1 MNRFVKAYLLIACM
15 CFLMA
20 PGALFAQDSAT
31 VYKINYYQKKVKA
44 YLDKENGLSP
54 FYTIN
59 EEGIKIFASA
69 HDKVTNKPEFR
80 LDWNN
85 ADDFRKYIRNCTA
98 IDALKMYRSGNY
110 ENSVSCAPVKRDTL
124 SKDTMGIFYGYKIAI
139 DAGHTAGTVTEGVI
153 EKKFLKFKPADS
165 GFKDSIEI
173 AEGMLTYATATLLKE
188 KLMKEGAD
196 VFLTRPFN
204 GSTAYGIDFDEWLK
218 INYANT
224 INAWKNSGKISAEKR
239 NWYLNKATKSE
250 KFTLVFKDFELQ
262 KRAEII
268 NAYKPD
274 LTIIIHYNVD
284 ETNTGWKKPG
294 SKNYS
299 MAFVGGAFMP
309 NDLSS
314 VEKRF
319 EFLRMLITYDIESSV
334 ALSADVVK
342 SLETNLQVK
351 AAATRDATYLYKGCL
366 YAGKT
371 GVFCRNLQLTRNV
384 HGTVVYGETLYQ
396 DNVVE
401 CVLLNQESDK
411 LKNIRVQQAADAYY
425 KGIKEYIENWK
436 K

>member
-1 MNRFVKAYLLIACM
+1 MNRFVKAYLLSVFFVFIIPPA
-15 CFLMA
+15 
-20 PGALFAQDSAT
+20 ALFAQDST
-31 VYKINYYQKKVKA
+31 IDYKINYYEKKVRT

-59 EEGIKIFASA
+59 KEGIKIFASA
-69 HDKVTNKPEFR
+69 HDKATNKPEFHIS
-80 LDWNN
+80 WNII
-85 ADDFRKYIRNCTA
+85 DDFRWYLRNSSA
-98 IDALKMYRSGNY
+98 VDALKMYKSGMY
-110 ENSVSCAPVKRDTL
+110 DNSTSYTPVRRDTL
-124 SKDTMGIFYGYKIAI
+124 SRDTMGIFYGYRIAI
-139 DAGHTAGTVTEGVI
+139 DAGHTAGTVPEGVV
-153 EKKFLKFKPADS
+153 ERKFLKFKPADS
-165 GFKDSIEI
+165 GFRDSIEI
-173 AEGMLTYATATLLKE
+173 AEGMLTYATAALLKE
-188 KLMKEGAD
+188 RLVKEGAD

-239 NWYLNKATKSE
+239 NWYLNKATKNE
-250 KFTLVFKDFELQ
+250 KFTLVFKDIELQ
-262 KRAEII
+262 KRADII

-299 MAFVGGAFMP
+299 MAFIGGAFMP
-309 NDLSS
+309 SDLSS
-314 VEKRF
+314 PEKRF
-319 EFLRMLITYDIESSV
+319 EFLRMLLTYDIESSV
-334 ALSADVVK
+334 ALSAAVVR

-351 AAATRDATYLYKGCL
+351 AAGIKDATYLYKGCL

-425 KGIKEYIENWK
+425 KGVREYIENWK

>member
-1 MNRFVKAYLLIACM
+1 MHSLVKACLLGICM
-15 CFLMA
+15 FFLSA
-20 PGALFAQDSAT
+20 PGTLCAQDST
-31 VYKINYYQKKVKA
+31 ITYKINYYQNKVKA

-59 EEGIKIFASA
+59 KEGIKIFASA

-80 LDWNN
+80 IAW
-85 ADDFRKYIRNCTA
+85 DDVEGLGKCLKNCTA
-98 IDALKMYRSGNY
+98 ADAMKMYKSGSY
-110 ENSVSCAPVKRDTL
+110 DHTISCAPVKRDTL
-124 SKDTMGIFYGYKIAI
+124 STDTMGIFYGYRIAI
-139 DAGHTAGTVTEGVI
+139 DAGHTAGTIPEGVV
-153 EKKFLKFKPADS
+153 EKKFLKFKPSDS
-165 GFKDSIEI
+165 GFKDSIAI

-188 KLMKEGAD
+188 KLVKEGAD

-224 INAWKNSGKISAEKR
+224 INAWKNSGRISAEKR
-239 NWYLNKATKSE
+239 NWYLNKASKND
-250 KFTLVFKDFELQ
+250 KFTLVFKDIELQ

-284 ETNTGWKKPG
+284 ETNTGWKRPG

-299 MAFVGGAFMP
+299 MAFIGGAFFP
-309 NDLSS
+309 GDLAS

-319 EFLRMLITYDIESSV
+319 EFLRMLLTYDIESSV
-334 ALSADVVK
+334 ALSAAVVK
-342 SLETNLQVK
+342 SFETNLQVK
-351 AAATRDATYLYKGCL
+351 AATAKDATYLYKGCL
-366 YAGKT
+366 YAGKA

-411 LKNIRVQQAADAYY
+411 LKNVRVQQAADAYY
-425 KGIKEYIENWK
+425 KGVKEYIENWK

>member
-1 MNRFVKAYLLIACM
+1 MNCFVKAYLLSAGLL
-15 CFLMA
+15 FFNS
-20 PGALFAQDSAT
+20 PVALRAQDST
-31 VYKINYYQKKVKA
+31 ITYKINYYQRKVKT

-59 EEGIKIFASA
+59 EDGIKIFASA
-69 HDKVTNKPEFR
+69 HDKVINRPEFR
-80 LDWNN
+80 LSWRY
-85 ADDFRKYIRNCTA
+85 ADDFRNELRNCTA
-98 IDALKMYRSGNY
+98 GDALKIYKGGDYTSDA
-110 ENSVSCAPVKRDTL
+110 SCIPVKRDTV

-139 DAGHTAGTVTEGVI
+139 DAGHTAGTVPEGVI

-173 AEGMLTYATATLLKE
+173 AEGMLTYATAVLLKE
-188 KLMKEGAD
+188 KLEKEGAD

-204 GSTAYGIDFDEWLK
+204 ESTAYGTTFDEWLK

-239 NWYLNKATKSE
+239 NWYLNKATKNE
-250 KFTLVFKDFELQ
+250 KFTLVFKDIELQ

-284 ETNTGWKKPG
+284 ETNTGWKRPG

-299 MAFVGGAFMP
+299 MAFIGGAFMP

-334 ALSADVVK
+334 SLSAAVVK

-351 AAATRDATYLYKGCL
+351 AATTKDATYLYKGCL
-366 YAGKT
+366 YTGKA

-401 CVLLNQESDK
+401 CVLLNKESDK

-425 KGIKEYIENWK
+425 KGVKEYIGNWK

>member
-1 MNRFVKAYLLIACM
+1 VC
-15 CFLMA
+15 
-20 PGALFAQDSAT
+20 
-31 VYKINYYQKKVKA
+31 V
-44 YLDKENGLSP
+44 
-54 FYTIN
+54 
-59 EEGIKIFASA
+59 
-69 HDKVTNKPEFR
+69 
-80 LDWNN
+80 
-85 ADDFRKYIRNCTA
+85 
-98 IDALKMYRSGNY
+98 
-110 ENSVSCAPVKRDTL
+110 PVKRDTL
-124 SKDTMGIFYGYKIAI
+124 STDTMGIFYGYKIAI
-139 DAGHTAGTVTEGVI
+139 DAGHTAGSIQEGVV

-165 GFKDSIEI
+165 GFKDSIAI
-173 AEGMLTYATATLLKE
+173 AEGMLTYATAMLLKE
-188 KLMKEGAD
+188 KLVKEGAD

-224 INAWKNSGKISAEKR
+224 INAWKNVGKISAEKR
-239 NWYLNKATKSE
+239 NWYLNKATKNE
-250 KFTLVFKDFELQ
+250 KFTLVFKDMELQ

-284 ETNTGWKKPG
+284 ETNTGWKRPG

-299 MAFVGGAFMP
+299 MAFIGGAFMP
-309 NDLSS
+309 SDLSS
-314 VEKRF
+314 PEKRF
-319 EFLRMLITYDIESSV
+319 EFLRMLLSHDIESSL
-334 ALSADVVK
+334 ALSAAVVK

-351 AAATRDATYLYKGCL
+351 AAATKDATYLYKGCL

-425 KGIKEYIENWK
+425 KGVKEYIENWK

>member
-1 MNRFVKAYLLIACM
+1 MNWLVKACLLSAFIFFM
-15 CFLMA
+15 IV
-20 PGALFAQDSAT
+20 PEYGFAQDST
-31 VYKINYYQKKVKA
+31 VAYKINYYEKKVKT

-54 FYTIN
+54 FYSIN
-59 EEGIKIFASA
+59 KEGIKIFASA

-80 LDWNN
+80 ISWDMV
-85 ADDFRKYIRNCTA
+85 DDFRQYLKNCTA
-98 IDALKMYRSGNY
+98 VDALKMYKTGNY
-110 ENSVSCAPVKRDTL
+110 DNTVSCTPVKRDTL
-124 SKDTMGIFYGYKIAI
+124 STDTMGLFYGYRIAI
-139 DAGHTAGTVTEGVI
+139 DAGHTAGTVPEGVV

-173 AEGMLTYATATLLKE
+173 AEGMLTYATAALLKE
-188 KLMKEGAD
+188 KLVKEGAD

-224 INAWKNSGKISAEKR
+224 INAWKNSGRISAEKR
-239 NWYLNKATKSE
+239 NWYLNKASKND
-250 KFTLVFKDFELQ
+250 KFTLVFKDIELQ

-284 ETNTGWKKPG
+284 ETNTGWKRPG

-299 MAFVGGAFMP
+299 MAFIGGAFMP
-309 NDLSS
+309 SDLSS

-319 EFLRMLITYDIESSV
+319 EFLRMLLTYDIESSV
-334 ALSADVVK
+334 ALSAAVVK

-351 AAATRDATYLYKGCL
+351 AAATKDATYLYKGCL

-384 HGTVVYGETLYQ
+384 HGPVVYGETLYQ

-411 LKNIRVQQAADAYY
+411 LKNVRVQQAAEAYY
-425 KGIKEYIENWK
+425 KGVKEYIENWK

>member
-1 MNRFVKAYLLIACM
+1 MNRFVKACLLSVFVF
-15 CFLMA
+15 FLMV
-20 PGALFAQDSAT
+20 PVALFSQDSAIA
-31 VYKINYYQKKVKA
+31 YKINYYEKKVRT

-59 EEGIKIFASA
+59 KEGIKIFVSA

-80 LDWNN
+80 ISWSKIE
-85 ADDFRKYIRNCTA
+85 DFQHYLRNCPA
-98 IDALKMYRSGNY
+98 PDALKMYKSGTY
-110 ENSVSCAPVKRDTL
+110 DSSIIYTPVKRDTL
-124 SKDTMGIFYGYKIAI
+124 STDTMGVFYGYKIAI
-139 DAGHTAGTVTEGVI
+139 DAGHTAGTVPEGVI

-173 AEGMLTYATATLLKE
+173 AEGMLTYATAAILKE
-188 KLMKEGAD
+188 KLVKEGAD

-204 GSTAYGIDFDEWLK
+204 GSTAYGINFDEWLK

-250 KFTLVFKDFELQ
+250 KFTLVFKDIELQ

-294 SKNYS
+294 NKNYS
-299 MAFVGGAFMP
+299 MAFIGGAFMP

-314 VEKRF
+314 SEKRF
-319 EFLRMLITYDIESSV
+319 EFLRMLLTYDIESSV
-334 ALSADVVK
+334 ALSAAVVK
-342 SLETNLQVK
+342 SLETNLRVK
-351 AAATRDATYLYKGCL
+351 AATTKDATYLYKGCL

-384 HGTVVYGETLYQ
+384 HSPVVYGETLYQ
-396 DNVVE
+396 DNISE

-425 KGIKEYIENWK
+425 NGVKEYIENWK

>member
-1 MNRFVKAYLLIACM
+1 MNRFVKAYLLIVYVI
-15 CFLMA
+15 LLLA
-20 PGALFAQDSAT
+20 PAALFAQDST
-31 VYKINYYQKKVKA
+31 VDDKIDYYEKKIKT

-54 FYTIN
+54 FYSIN
-59 EEGIKIFASA
+59 KEGVKIFASA

-80 LDWNN
+80 ISWNN
-85 ADDFRKYIRNCTA
+85 VNDFRSYLRNCTA
-98 IDALKMYRSGNY
+98 ADALKMYKSGNY
-110 ENSVSCAPVKRDTL
+110 ESSGSCAPHKRDTL
-124 SKDTMGIFYGYKIAI
+124 SIDTTGIFYGYKIAI
-139 DAGHTAGTVTEGVI
+139 DAGHTAGTIPEGVV

-165 GFKDSIEI
+165 GFKDSIAI
-173 AEGMLTYATATLLKE
+173 AEGMLTYATAALLRE
-188 KLMKEGAD
+188 KLIREGAD

-204 GSTAYGIDFDEWLK
+204 GCTAYGIGFDEWLK

-239 NWYLNKATKSE
+239 NWYLNKATKNE
-250 KFTLVFKDFELQ
+250 KFTLVFKDMELQ

-284 ETNTGWKKPG
+284 ETNTGWKRPG

-299 MAFVGGAFMP
+299 MAFIGGAFMP
-309 NDLSS
+309 SDLASP
-314 VEKRF
+314 EKRF
-319 EFLRMLITYDIESSV
+319 EFLRLLLSNDIESSI
-334 ALSADVVK
+334 ALSAAVVK

-351 AAATRDATYLYKGCL
+351 GAATKDATYLYKGCL